1 MIMQQ
6 SDDRVGALLR
16 ELERVLEEERGILLS
31 GHPERLAPAV
41 ERKLQLAQQL
51 EIACAK
57 AGVPRP
63 ARQAVRRLD
72 QLNRGNAVI
81 CSAVLRQ
88 LTHTLDRLR
97 RGDCHRSYRADGGET
112 NPPAAGRLGAA

>member
-1 MIMQQ
+1 MNMQQ
-6 SDDRVGALLR
+6 SNDRVGALLR
-16 ELERVLEEERGILLS
+16 ELERVLQDERGILLS

-51 EIACAK
+51 ETACAEPETPPP
-57 AGVPRP
+57 GRE
-63 ARQAVRRLD
+63 AVRRLD

-88 LTHTLDRLR
+88 LSRTIDRLR

-112 NPPAAGRLGAA
+112 SPPAAGRLGAA